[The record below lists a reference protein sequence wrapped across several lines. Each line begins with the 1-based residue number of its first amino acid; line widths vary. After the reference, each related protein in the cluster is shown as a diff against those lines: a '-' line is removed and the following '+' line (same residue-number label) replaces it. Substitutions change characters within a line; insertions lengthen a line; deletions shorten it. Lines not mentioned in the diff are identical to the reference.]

1 MDAVR
6 QWIHAGLDVIERTRS
21 GLRHAV
27 DDLVEEGTI
36 NRDQAEAVLDAWQR
50 KADSSFESEE
60 PAPTASPPSSTT
72 PEEWV
77 RVVQRMVPVSQE
89 EHQSLKARVEELEK
103 QLRSR

>member
-6 QWIHAGLDVIERTRS
+6 QWIHAGLDAIERARS

-36 NRDQAEAVLDAWQR
+36 NREQAEAVLDAWKR
-50 KADSSFESEE
+50 KTDSSFDSE
-60 PAPTASPPSSTT
+60 PPSPTASSSSSAV
-72 PEEWV
+72 PEQWL
-77 RVVQRMVPVSQE
+77 RIVQRVVPVSQE
-89 EHQSLKARVEELEK
+89 EHDLLRTRVEELEK